1 MVSATIT
8 LSPHLAS
15 ETHGLFFPTPPPQ
28 QAPSRHM
35 RPMVSPLSPPPPAG
49 LGDPWSLTYPP
60 TLPGRPMVSSLPSP
74 LKSGS
79 LAWIIVLITSLTMFI
94 SALKTQRNIK
104 TQAQY
109 GQVENSFGN
118 LLSLIILFRSK
129 WVYLNALS
137 QSSLSTILVIRSES
151 WELLF

>member
-8 LSPHLAS
+8 LSPHLAC
-15 ETHGLFFPTPPPQ
+15 ETHGLFPTPPP
-28 QAPSRHM
+28 AGLWETWSLPY
-35 RPMVSPLSPPPPAG
+35 PPPFPAG

-60 TLPGRPMVSSLPSP
+60 TSPGRPMVSSLPSP

-109 GQVENSFGN
+109 RQVENSFGN
-118 LLSLIILFRSK
+118 LLSLIILFSSK

>member
-8 LSPHLAS
+8 LSPHLAC
-15 ETHGLFFPTPPPQ
+15 ETHGLFPTPPPPAGPQ
-28 QAPSRHM
+28 QAYETQD
-35 RPMVSPLSPPPPAG
+35 LSPTPPPAG

-109 GQVENSFGN
+109 RQVENSFGN
-118 LLSLIILFRSK
+118 LLSLIILFSSK